1 MKNKRKSLLSTIT
14 NLMYSL
20 VLIAMTIGTIYFINV
35 INKTPELK
43 ITDVSKK
50 VSSKIYDNSDNFIK
64 QLTMEDYGNVTY
76 EQLPDVFIDALIAC
90 EDVRY
95 FIHEGIDI
103 PRILSAIKNDILSM
117 SLKEG
122 ASTLTQ
128 QLIKNMMLT
137 NTKSLERKIQEVY
150 LSHKIEKLHS
160 KKEILEFYCN
170 YVCFDGVNN
179 GVLSASYKYFNK
191 HVSEVTLPEA
201 ALLVGVVNAP
211 SAYSPILNPNKAY
224 ERKNTVL
231 KLMYNHN
238 YIDKFSYENAVK
250 ITIEDMIVVKQS
262 NKDNNTYPYQA
273 YIDVVYKQIYEK
285 TGYDPYITPMEI
297 YTYMDSVLQKQIDD
311 MQSGSLKITNPLQQI
326 AATVIDNND
335 GSIKAIMGGRNYNG
349 QRLLNRAYDIK
360 LQPASTIKIPLS
372 YALAFEYLNWSNKE
386 TLLDTKL
393 TYPSSDI
400 VIKNVDNT
408 YMGEINIAKAIG
420 FSRNT
425 TAISALSE
433 VINLIGVDKVVNYL
447 SSINLMDEGTFT
459 YSYGL
464 GGYTYGVSVTNLA
477 ASYSMIARGGTYIEP
492 LTIKSIKLLDGSNKV
507 INFSPTIKEN
517 ILSKETCYL
526 LTDVLK
532 QVMDNN
538 YWSIKMCKPINVNV
552 YAKSGTSS
560 FDQSVALNN
569 NIPTNASKDKW
580 LASFTSDYSIACW
593 TGFDEIVK
601 DKHTYFAKNSTEA
614 DILKT
619 LTKQIYANIAKEN
632 ITFERPSTL
641 QEVYIVKGSHLL
653 ATNQVNDKCIE
664 KAIYKKEYVPT
675 TYFEEPLIEE
685 KVEYDYFILDDQ
697 INFIF
702 NETKQENEYNKIF
715 DLEKILGKK
724 NIYIDIYIDFTYKET
739 IKAEKIMTIPIKRND
754 HYTFDIYYKYENGLL
769 DGNKS
774 SLNLIYS

>member
-1 MKNKRKSLLSTIT
+1 
-14 NLMYSL
+14 
-20 VLIAMTIGTIYFINV
+20 MTIGTIYFINV

-50 VSSKIYDNSDNFIK
+50 KSSKIYDNSNNFVK
-64 QLTMEDYGNVTY
+64 QLSMEDYGNVTY

-103 PRILSAIKNDILSM
+103 PRILSAIKNDVLSM

-137 NTKSLERKIQEVY
+137 NTKSLERKLQEVY
-150 LSHKIEKLHS
+150 LSYKIEKLYS

-191 HVSEVTLPEA
+191 HISEVTLPEA

-211 SAYSPILNPNKAY
+211 SAYSPILNPDKAY

-231 KLMYNHN
+231 KLMLNHG
-238 YIDKFSYENAVK
+238 YIDKFSYENAIK
-250 ITIEDMIVVKQS
+250 ITTKDMLVIKET
-262 NKDNNTYPYQA
+262 NKDTNSYPYQA

-297 YTYMDSVLQKQIDD
+297 YTYMDSVLQNQIDSI
-311 MQSGSLKITNPLQQI
+311 QNGGIKIDNPLQQI
-326 AATVIDNND
+326 AATVIDNEN
-335 GSIKAIMGGRNYNG
+335 GSIKAVLGGKNYYG
-349 QRLLNRAYDIK
+349 QRLLNRAYDVKI
-360 LQPASTIKIPLS
+360 QPASTIKIPLS

-386 TLLDTKL
+386 TLLDIQT
-393 TYPSSDI
+393 TYPNTDT
-400 VIKNVDNT
+400 VIKNVDNS
-408 YMGEINIAKAIG
+408 YLGEINVAKAIG
-420 FSRNT
+420 LSRNT
-425 TAISALSE
+425 TAINALKD
-433 VINLIGVDKVVNYL
+433 VIDIVGVNKVISYL
-447 SSINLMDEGTFT
+447 ESINLMDDGKFS

-464 GGYTYGVSVTNLA
+464 GGYTHGVSVTNLA
-477 ASYSMIARGGTYIEP
+477 SAYSMIARGGTYIEP
-492 LTIKSIKLLDGSNKV
+492 LTIKSIRLLDGSNKEIV
-507 INFSPTIKEN
+507 FTPTIKEN
-517 ILSKETCYL
+517 ILSNETCYL
-526 LTDVLK
+526 LIDVLK

-538 YWSIKMCKPINVNV
+538 YWSIKNCKPNNVNV
-552 YAKSGTSS
+552 YAKSGTTS
-560 FDQSVALNN
+560 FDYNLAISY

-593 TGFDEIVK
+593 TGFDEIIK
-601 DKHTYFAKNSTEA
+601 DKHTYFAKSSTEA
-614 DILKT
+614 DILKV
-619 LTKQIYANIAKEN
+619 LTKSIYSNIAKEN
-632 ITFERPSTL
+632 IFFEKPESL

-653 ATNQVNDKCIE
+653 ATNQVNDDCIE
-664 KAIYKKEYVPT
+664 KALYKKEYVPA
-675 TYFEEPLIEE
+675 TYFEEPLIDEI
-685 KVEYDYFILDDQ
+685 VEYDYFVLNDE
-697 INFIF
+697 INFVF
-702 NETKQENEYNKIF
+702 NDKKQKEGYDKIF
-715 DLEKILGKK
+715 DYEKILGNK
-724 NIYIDIYIDFTYKET
+724 NIYIDIYVDFAYKET

-769 DGNKS
+769 DGTKT

>member
-1 MKNKRKSLLSTIT
+1 MKSKRRSLLSTIT
-14 NLMYSL
+14 NFVFSL

-50 VSSKIYDNSDNFIK
+50 KSSKIYDNSNNFVK
-64 QLTMEDYGNVTY
+64 QLSMEDYGNVTY

-103 PRILSAIKNDILSM
+103 PRILSAIKNDVLSM

-137 NTKSLERKIQEVY
+137 NTKTLERKLQEVY
-150 LSHKIEKLHS
+150 LSYKIEKLYS

-191 HVSEVTLPEA
+191 HISEVTLPEA

-211 SAYSPILNPNKAY
+211 SAYSPILNPDKAY

-231 KLMYNHN
+231 KLMLNHG
-238 YIDKFSYENAVK
+238 YIDKFSYENAIK
-250 ITIEDMIVVKQS
+250 ITTKDMLVIKET
-262 NKDNNTYPYQA
+262 NKDTNSYPYQA

-297 YTYMDSVLQKQIDD
+297 YTYMDSVLQNQIDSI
-311 MQSGSLKITNPLQQI
+311 QNGGIKIDNPLQQI
-326 AATVIDNND
+326 AATVIDNEN
-335 GSIKAIMGGRNYNG
+335 GSIKAVLGGKNYYG
-349 QRLLNRAYDIK
+349 QRLLNRAYDVKI
-360 LQPASTIKIPLS
+360 QPASTIKIPLS

-386 TLLDTKL
+386 TLLDIQT
-393 TYPSSDI
+393 TYPNTDTI
-400 VIKNVDNT
+400 IKNVDNS
-408 YMGEINIAKAIG
+408 YLGEINVAKAIG
-420 FSRNT
+420 LSRNT
-425 TAISALSE
+425 TAINALKD
-433 VINLIGVDKVVNYL
+433 VIDIVGVNKVISYL
-447 SSINLMDEGTFT
+447 ESINLMDDGKFS

-464 GGYTYGVSVTNLA
+464 GGYTHGVSVTNLA
-477 ASYSMIARGGTYIEP
+477 SAYSMIARGGTYIEP
-492 LTIKSIKLLDGSNKV
+492 LTIKSIRLLDGSNKEIV
-507 INFSPTIKEN
+507 FTPTIKEN
-517 ILSKETCYL
+517 ILSNETCYL
-526 LTDVLK
+526 LIDVLK

-538 YWSIKMCKPINVNV
+538 YWSIKNCKPNNVNV
-552 YAKSGTSS
+552 YAKSGTTS
-560 FDQSVALNN
+560 FDYNLAISY

-593 TGFDEIVK
+593 TGFDEIIK
-601 DKHTYFAKNSTEA
+601 DKHTYFAKSSTEA
-614 DILKT
+614 DILKV
-619 LTKQIYANIAKEN
+619 LTKSIYSNIAKEN
-632 ITFERPSTL
+632 IFFEKPESL

-653 ATNQVNDKCIE
+653 ATNQVNDDCIE
-664 KAIYKKEYVPT
+664 KALYKKEYVPT
-675 TYFEEPLIEE
+675 TYFEEPLIDEI
-685 KVEYDYFILDDQ
+685 VEYDYFVLNDE
-697 INFIF
+697 INFVF
-702 NETKQENEYNKIF
+702 NDKKQKEGYDKIF
-715 DLEKILGKK
+715 DYEKILGNK
-724 NIYIDIYIDFTYKET
+724 NIYIDIYVDFAYKET

-769 DGNKS
+769 DGTKT

>member
-1 MKNKRKSLLSTIT
+1 MKSKRRSLLSTIT
-14 NLMYSL
+14 NFVFSL

-50 VSSKIYDNSDNFIK
+50 KSSKIYDNSNNFVK
-64 QLTMEDYGNVTY
+64 QLSMEDYGNVTY

-103 PRILSAIKNDILSM
+103 PRILSAIKNDVLSM

-137 NTKSLERKIQEVY
+137 NTKSLERKLQEVY
-150 LSHKIEKLHS
+150 LSYKIEKLYS

-191 HVSEVTLPEA
+191 HISEVTLPEA

-211 SAYSPILNPNKAY
+211 SAYSPILNPDKAY

-231 KLMYNHN
+231 KLMLNHG
-238 YIDKFSYENAVK
+238 YIDKFSYENAIK
-250 ITIEDMIVVKQS
+250 ITTKDMLVIKET
-262 NKDNNTYPYQA
+262 NKDTNSYPYQA

-297 YTYMDSVLQKQIDD
+297 YTYMDSVLQNQIDSI
-311 MQSGSLKITNPLQQI
+311 QNGGIKIDNPLQQI
-326 AATVIDNND
+326 AATVIDNEN
-335 GSIKAIMGGRNYNG
+335 GSIKAVLGGKNYYG
-349 QRLLNRAYDIK
+349 QRLLNRAYDVKI
-360 LQPASTIKIPLS
+360 QPASTIKIPLS

-386 TLLDTKL
+386 TLLDIQT
-393 TYPSSDI
+393 TYPNTDT
-400 VIKNVDNT
+400 VIKNVDNS
-408 YMGEINIAKAIG
+408 YLGEINVAKAIG
-420 FSRNT
+420 LSRNT
-425 TAISALSE
+425 TAINALKD
-433 VINLIGVDKVVNYL
+433 VIDIVGVNKVISYL
-447 SSINLMDEGTFT
+447 ESINLMDDGKFS

-464 GGYTYGVSVTNLA
+464 GGYTHGVSVTNLA
-477 ASYSMIARGGTYIEP
+477 SAYSMIARGGTYIEP
-492 LTIKSIKLLDGSNKV
+492 LTIKSIRLLDGSNKEIV
-507 INFSPTIKEN
+507 FTPTIKEN
-517 ILSKETCYL
+517 ILSNETCYL
-526 LTDVLK
+526 LIDVLK

-538 YWSIKMCKPINVNV
+538 YWSIKNCKPNNVNV
-552 YAKSGTSS
+552 YAKSGTTS
-560 FDQSVALNN
+560 FDYNLAISY

-593 TGFDEIVK
+593 TGFDEIIK
-601 DKHTYFAKNSTEA
+601 DKHTYFAKSSTEA
-614 DILKT
+614 DILKV
-619 LTKQIYANIAKEN
+619 LTKSIYSNIAKEN
-632 ITFERPSTL
+632 IFFEKPESL

-653 ATNQVNDKCIE
+653 ATNQVNDDCIE
-664 KAIYKKEYVPT
+664 KALYKKEYVPA
-675 TYFEEPLIEE
+675 TYFEEPLIDEI
-685 KVEYDYFILDDQ
+685 VEYDYFVLNDE
-697 INFIF
+697 INFVF
-702 NETKQENEYNKIF
+702 NDKKQKEGYDKIF
-715 DLEKILGKK
+715 DYEKILGNK
-724 NIYIDIYIDFTYKET
+724 NIYIDIYVDFAYKET

-769 DGNKS
+769 DGTKT